1 MDKFSEISEKLKNM
15 AAKFGPDVADEATVF
30 AVNEADY
37 TVDVKLDN
45 GGEYY
50 DCQLRAIIGGEKSI
64 DVLPKNGTRVLV
76 CRIAEGEY
84 YILAAD
90 EIDSYRITVGTSELK
105 IKADGITV
113 KRDAETL
120 KKILDD
126 IIGKI
131 ITIGA
136 YKDVPGLIAI
146 KQRINNLLT
155 S

>member
-1 MDKFSEISEKLKNM
+1 MDKYEEARRKTKEL
-15 AAKFGPDVADEATVF
+15 AAQFGPDVADEATVF
-30 AVNEADY
+30 AVNETDY
-37 TVDVKLDN
+37 SVDVRLDN
-45 GGEYY
+45 GGVYY

-113 KRDAETL
+113 KRDTETL

-131 ITIGA
+131 ISIGA
-136 YKDVPGLIAI
+136 YKDVPGLISI
-146 KQRINNLLT
+146 KQRINNLLA

>member
-1 MDKFSEISEKLKNM
+1 MDKYEEARRKTKEL
-15 AAKFGPDVADEATVF
+15 AAQFGPDVADEATVIT
-30 AVNEADY
+30 VNDSDY
-37 TVDVKLDN
+37 TVDVRLDN
-45 GGEYY
+45 GGKYY

-113 KRDAETL
+113 KRDTETL

-126 IIGKI
+126 LLDTIL
-131 ITIGA
+131 TIGA
-136 YKDVPGLIAI
+136 YKDTASLTQI
-146 KQRINNLLT
+146 KQRINNLLK
-155 S
+155 